1 MRRTGIAYLYS
12 VDGEPGGRRPAPRPT
27 AHVGHVGHVSHVSHG
42 GTPVRTIVKGK
53 NIDVRSG
60 DREYAE
66 RKLARL
72 ARLLDDR
79 SDAIVELSVE
89 RHRSEADSHIVEVTL
104 VINGQTLRS
113 TAASSTHRAGIDEV
127 VDKIERRAVDF
138 KEKPRLRARPDEEKA
153 ILRRIADG
161 EAESGHAR
169 RIVKVKRFDIEPMF
183 EEDAAARMDD
193 LGHDFFVFVDAE
205 TERVAILYRR
215 HDGDLGLIEPMI
227 SGEYSTGQGRGA
239 GLRGADGRA

>member
-113 TAASSTHRAGIDEV
+113 TAASLTHRAGIDEV

-169 RIVKVKRFDIEPMF
+169 RIVKVKRFDIEPSCAAIRPAPNEPAMPSAWRAASGLSCIRLAAV
-183 EEDAAARMDD
+183 AAATNGPQAPWKWKPRD
-193 LGHDFFVFVDAE
+193 
-205 TERVAILYRR
+205 
-215 HDGDLGLIEPMI
+215 
-227 SGEYSTGQGRGA
+227 QNN
-239 GLRGADGRA
+239 